1 MRKNVT
7 EITQEQRDTVR
18 SMAAFG
24 IAAADIARLVAKGM
38 PEADFLAAFSDELE
52 EAQIQAAAK
61 LQEQLYTQAVNGNTA
76 ALLHLS
82 RQNTGQTLPSIA
94 STQEMCSYIG
104 ISKVALHDMRKRGVI
119 EPVSRDR
126 WDVKKTV
133 RAICVHYREIAAGR
147 KSDGKQDDAPDLV
160 TERALLA
167 RAQRAGIEMEN
178 EVKRGNLLPVDRVQ
192 VLMAD
197 IYGPM
202 IRALDALGD
211 RIERDLRVS
220 PAVVEYI
227 RGEVGAARD
236 QMEEGLHALLGN

>member
-1 MRKNVT
+1 MT
-7 EITQEQRDTVR
+7 EITQEQRETVR

-24 IAAADIARLVAKGM
+24 ISAADIARLVARDM
-38 PEADFLAAFSDELE
+38 SEPDFLAAFADELE
-52 EAQIQAAAK
+52 EAQIQASAK

-76 ALLHLS
+76 ALLHLT
-82 RQNTGQTLPSIA
+82 RQNTGQMLPSVA
-94 STQEMCSYIG
+94 GTMEMCSYIG
-104 ISKVALHDMRKRGVI
+104 ISKVALHDLRKRGV
-119 EPVSRDR
+119 VDCVARDR
-126 WDVKKTV
+126 WDVKSTV
-133 RAICVHYREIAAGR
+133 RKICLHYREIAAGR
-147 KSDGKQDDAPDLV
+147 KSESKQDDAPDLV

-227 RGEVGAARD
+227 REEVGAARD
-236 QMEEGLHALLGN
+236 QMEEGLHALLAN